1 MLNKNI
7 QILLGII
14 VIIMGIVFISCVD
27 NESGCPT
34 EPKDTNETMD
44 PNIYNK
50 QPICNNDTICD
61 DNETVMSCPSDC
73 WDINKITTCRA
84 AYNETR
90 MSCLDYTVDTSATDK
105 TEMEIYQYIY
115 DSCVQLARGENC
127 QLGDEQECILKI
139 SQNYSCLQQACV
151 DTTLHDICIIPPV
164 YNEQIQS
171 LDYGVYTIPV
181 FPHDLWTQMACDS
194 MTGLEFGSDEHNY
207 IIELDDITCDL
218 Y

>member
-1 MLNKNI
+1 MLNKQI
-7 QILLGII
+7 QIFLGIF
-14 VIIMGIVFISCVD
+14 VIIMGIIFISCVD
-27 NESGCPT
+27 KGSECPT
-34 EPKDTNETMD
+34 EPKTNEIKD
-44 PNIYNK
+44 PAIYNK
-50 QPICNNDTICD
+50 QSVCNNDTICD
-61 DNETVMSCPSDC
+61 EDETVMSCPSDC
-73 WDINKITTCRA
+73 WDITKTTTCRA

-105 TEMEIYQYIY
+105 TEMEIYQYIF

-127 QLGDEQECILKI
+127 QLGDEQECIIKI

-151 DTTLHDICIIPPV
+151 DTDLHDICIIPPV
-164 YNEQIQS
+164 FNEQIQS

-194 MTGLEFGSDEHNY
+194 MTGIEFGSDEHNY